1 MYNYE
6 RKGSVVMKNSPLLVP
21 FNVLKT
27 KKLNTFIWFICILLF
42 SNIAIIFAFFYKIN
56 IDGYDIDFMAEFLK
70 TGALYLN
77 GISLLASY
85 IATISFDFINQLA
98 DTKFIRYKIG
108 WLVIA
113 IVSII
118 LMSSNYLVVIN
129 IKGEL
134 TIFPIIFQFIMYLF
148 SIIVSL
154 FLFCISCMEL
164 EDEYDNYS
172 KYDDDKRKEIKQKG
186 EDSKKDGRGNKL

>member
-1 MYNYE
+1 
-6 RKGSVVMKNSPLLVP
+6 
-21 FNVLKT
+21 
-27 KKLNTFIWFICILLF
+27 
-42 SNIAIIFAFFYKIN
+42 
-56 IDGYDIDFMAEFLK
+56 
-70 TGALYLN
+70 
-77 GISLLASY
+77 
-85 IATISFDFINQLA
+85 
-98 DTKFIRYKIG
+98 
-108 WLVIA
+108 
-113 IVSII
+113 
-118 LMSSNYLVVIN
+118 MSSNYLVVIN